1 MSSAR
6 PVPQTTTRERAV
18 AIKLLALTLGLM
30 AAVLVIHGD
39 QAGVDAHAY
48 WGAVNRWLAGL
59 DPLDPPHGF
68 LPYLYAPWLL
78 PVFLPWAALPWP
90 VAWPLWRAV
99 NVVVLA
105 LALGWG
111 YRRRPLATAVLVI
124 VLWVPL
130 VVTLDSG
137 NVTLLLAMGIWAAQF
152 TPPVAAGALWALAA
166 SMKWYPILF
175 LGILPRRARR
185 WGVLLVGLAVVLSL
199 VMWPQTM
206 AQIRAVV
213 GDPRPSRI
221 DYLLLILAAVPWVW
235 RHERLAGHTWP
246 QAAVTLAADVR
257 SNLRGWRQTW
267 QRDRELALTRARR
280 AIEHRTRSMLG
291 FG

>member
-1 MSSAR
+1 
-6 PVPQTTTRERAV
+6 
-18 AIKLLALTLGLM
+18 M
-30 AAVLVIHGD
+30 AAVLVIHGG

-48 WGAVNRWLAGL
+48 WGAVNSWLAGR

-78 PVFLPWAALPWP
+78 PIFLPWAILPWP

-99 NVVVLA
+99 NLAILA
-105 LALGWG
+105 LALGWA
-111 YRRRPLATAVLVI
+111 YQRRPLATAALVI
-124 VLWVPL
+124 VVWTPL

-137 NVTLLLAMGIWAAQF
+137 NVTLFLALAIWAAQF
-152 TPPVAAGALWALAA
+152 APPVAAGGLWALAA
-166 SMKWYPILF
+166 SMKWYPILL
-175 LGILPRRARR
+175 LGILPRGARR
-185 WGVLLVGLAVVLSL
+185 WGVLLVVAGVLLSL

-221 DYLLLILAAVPWVW
+221 DYLLLAMAAVPWLW
-235 RHERLAGHTWP
+235 RHERLSSHTWAD
-246 QAAVTLAADVR
+246 AAATLTADTRAAFEA
-257 SNLRGWRQTW
+257 WRRTW
-267 QRDRELALTRARR
+267 RRDREAALALARR
-280 AIEHRTRSMLG
+280 TIRARTRSLLG